1 MSKVVLLY
9 RHEDGRVYEVS
20 GDASTAEVWQIYP
33 ERSLVKKVDGLDAAK
48 KVLPDGFQ
56 LDTGSFSP
64 PCPKCN
70 TPSPMSLRTGMYV
83 CPDCSASF

>member
-9 RHEDGRVYEVS
+9 RNDDGRVFEVA

-33 ERSLVKKVDGLDAAK
+33 ERLLLKKVDGLDAAK
-48 KVLPDGFQ
+48 GALPDGSR
-56 LDTGSFSP
+56 LDAGTFAP

-70 TPSPMSLRTGMYV
+70 ASSPMSIRTGMYV
-83 CPDCSASF
+83 CPDCNASF